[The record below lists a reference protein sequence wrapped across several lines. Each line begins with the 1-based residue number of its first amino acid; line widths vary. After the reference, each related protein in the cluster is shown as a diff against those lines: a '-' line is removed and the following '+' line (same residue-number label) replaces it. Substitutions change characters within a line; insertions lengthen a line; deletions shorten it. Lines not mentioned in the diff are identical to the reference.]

1 MRALPPAVHRT
12 IVAVDVEKFG
22 DRRRTNPHRLA
33 VRDGLYRAL
42 GEAFAKVGVPW
53 EDTYH
58 EDRGDGAF
66 ALIRAD
72 VPKSHVAARLS
83 GPLAA
88 ALRRHNESHPPEA
101 RIRLRV
107 ALHAGEVHHDGHGVA
122 GAALDLTFR
131 LLDSPDLKSALAA
144 GPGEVALIASN
155 WFFDD
160 VIRHTPE
167 CAPATYRQVTVAVK
181 ETKTTAWVS
190 LPEPGPAPAD
200 ASAAGGGTAGAK
212 RFLGWLDDLFGGGRP
227 AAARAARAATHD
239 GKTLRLHGLRWEAG
253 ARYAIDPDPLV
264 VERRAVVVVIAEPVP
279 AAALADVIV
288 GLARPVAGSV
298 SLDRTDVTRRGPTG
312 RRIAL
317 IPLGGGLLP
326 HLSVAGNIAYAQGR
340 AAATRVS
347 DIARRLGLSEVLH
360 WHPHELSPVQRLRV
374 AVARALCAQ
383 PEPVAVVIED
393 RDGHPACRAAVAT
406 AREQDLAVLVITDSR
421 DRGYELSGR
430 LHTARR
436 DGADTGRRADH
447 RDQGDRDD
455 DPPDGQRDRDAG
467 EHQNGRDDQGG
478 RGGKDGS
485 GTSGGLGTIGRK
497 GR

>member
-1 MRALPPAVHRT
+1 MHALPPAVHRT

-42 GEAFAKVGVPW
+42 GEAFADIGVPW
-53 EDTYH
+53 DDTYH

-72 VPKSHVAARLS
+72 VPKSHVAARLP
-83 GPLAA
+83 GALAA
-88 ALRRHNESHPPEA
+88 ALRRHIVAHPSET

-131 LLDSPDLKSALAA
+131 LLDSPDVKSALAES
-144 GPGEVALIASN
+144 PGDLALIASN

-167 CAPATYRQVTVAVK
+167 CAPATYREVTVAVK

-190 LPEPGPAPAD
+190 LPGQGSPLDETPEATAR
-200 ASAAGGGTAGAK
+200 AGGATWPR
-212 RFLGWLDDLFGGGRP
+212 RFFGWLDDRLGGGP
-227 AAARAARAATHD
+227 AAAGPAVHD
-239 GKTLRLHGLRWEAG
+239 GRSLRLHGLVWEAG
-253 ARYAIDPDPLV
+253 ARYLIDPDPLV
-264 VERRAVVVVIAEPVP
+264 VERRAVVVVVTDP
-279 AAALADVIV
+279 AAGAALADVIV
-288 GLARPVAGSV
+288 GLARPVAGSI
-298 SLDRTDVTRRGPTG
+298 SLDKADITGHGPAT

-326 HLSVAGNIAYAQGR
+326 HLSVAANIAYSQSR
-340 AAATRVS
+340 AAAPRVT
-347 DIARRLGLSEVLH
+347 DIARRLHLSEVLH

-374 AVARALCAQ
+374 AVALALCAQ

-406 AREQDLAVLVITDSR
+406 AREQDLVVLVITDSR

-430 LHTARR
+430 LHSARSDTAGTGPRADQHDKHDRR
-436 DGADTGRRADH
+436 DRGCGS
-447 RDQGDRDD
+447 RDQEGRDGRHD
-455 DPPDGQRDRDAG
+455 
-467 EHQNGRDDQGG
+467 RDDQGG
-478 RGGKDGS
+478 AGTPGRPGS
-485 GTSGGLGTIGRK
+485 IGRR